1 MPPADE
7 PPTGADDV
15 VARDGRP
22 MPPAEAP
29 PTGADDVAARE
40 ARQAP
45 PADPP
50 PLAAGGASAR
60 AQAQTHDDPP
70 ARSRDTRARRAWRP
84 PVADAQSA
92 TVTGRSASP
101 STAFSGSTEGDL
113 AVAAQTREVTSAAVL
128 GRPGEVEPVA
138 AALALALRRET
149 RAATATV
156 GLVGAGL
163 PEIAEGGRAAR
174 RLSERLEHHGF
185 EVRVRGRLA
194 WVRLDPEDGRI
205 AAAARRLTLVGAP
218 AVLAVSA
225 PRNADTD
232 SALLDC
238 DLLLVVA
245 SDPEGPLASLAASG
259 LTDVPIVTVRPLGR
273 GPARALARA
282 GIRPARSV
290 RHVLSTEK
298 EQR

>member
-1 MPPADE
+1 M
-7 PPTGADDV
+7 
-15 VARDGRP
+15 
-22 MPPAEAP
+22 
-29 PTGADDVAARE
+29 
-40 ARQAP
+40 
-45 PADPP
+45 
-50 PLAAGGASAR
+50 
-60 AQAQTHDDPP
+60 
-70 ARSRDTRARRAWRP
+70 
-84 PVADAQSA
+84 
-92 TVTGRSASP
+92 
-101 STAFSGSTEGDL
+101 
-113 AVAAQTREVTSAAVL
+113 AQTREVTSAAVL

-163 PEIAEGGRAAR
+163 PEVAEGGRAAR

-194 WVRLDPEDGRI
+194 WVRLDPADGRI

-232 SALLDC
+232 RALLDC